1 MKNINTATA
10 VSSGMHHSCALLDNK
25 TIQCWGYGAY
35 GQMGRSDCTN
45 CASDRPIPVSNITTA
60 TQVSSGQYHTCAVLE
75 DKTVQCWGLGN
86 NGVLGIGSSDN
97 SSVPVTVSNITD
109 ATLVRAGKQH
119 SCAVLSDGS
128 IQCWGLNSYGQ
139 LGNGTTENSSVPV
152 TVKNI
157 NNATSVSLGER
168 YTCALLSNGSIKCWG
183 KNDNGLLGQGDDDN
197 THDDSLIPIKV
208 KRF

>member
-1 MKNINTATA
+1 M
-10 VSSGMHHSCALLDNK
+10 
-25 TIQCWGYGAY
+25 Q
-35 GQMGRSDCTN
+35 
-45 CASDRPIPVSNITTA
+45 
-60 TQVSSGQYHTCAVLE
+60 
-75 DKTVQCWGLGN
+75 
-86 NGVLGIGSSDN
+86 
-97 SSVPVTVSNITD
+97 
-109 ATLVRAGKQH
+109 AGKQH

-128 IQCWGLNSYGQ
+128 IQCWGLNRYGQ

-197 THDDSLIPIKV
+197 RHDDSLIPIKV